1 MAMFEWIFGFYC
13 FITYWLQGRGGMK
26 LNRAILRT
34 TLTAVAFSLSS
45 AALAQEV
52 GDWVLSPWQGSVEY
66 YPGVIESRSGSVVT
80 VRFDDGSVETRQAY
94 SVRRFNWRAGSRVS
108 CRWSDGRWY
117 QARINWISSDGYN
130 MQIRYR
136 KDGSIENTTT
146 GDCRT
151 R

>member
-1 MAMFEWIFGFYC
+1 
-13 FITYWLQGRGGMK
+13 MK
-26 LNRAILRT
+26 PNKAIVRT
-34 TLTAVAFSLSS
+34 TLTAVAFCLSS
-45 AALAQEV
+45 AAMAQEV

-108 CRWSDGRWY
+108 CQWSDGRWY

-146 GDCRT
+146 GNCRT

>member
-1 MAMFEWIFGFYC
+1 ME
-13 FITYWLQGRGGMK
+13 LSK
-26 LNRAILRT
+26 AILST
-34 TLTAVAFSLSS
+34 TLAAVAFSLSS

-52 GDWVLSPWQGSVEY
+52 GDWVLSPWQGSRED

-94 SVRRFNWRAGSRVS
+94 SVRRFNWRARSRVT
-108 CRWSDGRWY
+108 CLWSDGRWY
-117 QARINWISSDGYN
+117 PARINWISSDGYN

-136 KDGSIENTTT
+136 EDGSIENTTT
-146 GDCRT
+146 GKCRT

>member
-1 MAMFEWIFGFYC
+1 
-13 FITYWLQGRGGMK
+13 
-26 LNRAILRT
+26 
-34 TLTAVAFSLSS
+34 AFSLSS

-52 GDWVLSPWQGSVEY
+52 GDWVLSPWQGSREY

-94 SVRRFNWRAGSRVS
+94 SVRRFNWRARSRVT
-108 CRWSDGRWY
+108 CQWSDGRWY
-117 QARINWISSDGYN
+117 PARINWISSDGYN

-136 KDGSIENTTT
+136 EDGSIENTTT
-146 GDCRT
+146 GKCRT